1 MMTQQRALVRMPEV
15 VGLPLRKAKLLV
27 ANAGLGVDA
36 VVFMESYDERDTVLT
51 QKPARGQMIYAGEKV
66 TLGISRESYV
76 KWLPGIYHRT
86 DLNGRNVIRD
96 LLWIIQHLFSSVE
109 EKLDLI
115 HRF

>member
-1 MMTQQRALVRMPEV
+1 MIQEQRALIKMPEV

-27 ANAGLGVDA
+27 ENAGLAVDA

-76 KWLPGIYHRT
+76 KWLVWTLIAGLITFIVFFP
-86 DLNGRNVIRD
+86 
-96 LLWIIQHLFSSVE
+96 LLRRAE
-109 EKLDLI
+109 E
-115 HRF
+115 RR